1 MASAFLWGL
10 LAASSLVLGG
20 LLASWV
26 PLRKRTLGVILA
38 FGAGVLLSAT
48 AYELVFEAVTLAK
61 GSGFPALGFFGGAA
75 TFFFADQLID
85 RLGDGQAK
93 TDSAAAQSTLVVPLV
108 LGATLDGIPES
119 VVIGLGLV
127 EGGTVSLAMLV
138 AVFMSNLPE
147 AAAGTAGMRSSGWS
161 RTKVFLLWAAIAL
174 VCRSCLGGGLCPAR
188 RPFTLRWLSSV
199 QAFAGGAIL
208 MMLANS
214 MIPEAYEHGGKLAG
228 VFTVLGF
235 AVSVLVIVFEHGG
248 AG

>member
-1 MASAFLWGL
+1 MASAFFWGL

-20 LLASWV
+20 LIASWV
-26 PLRKRTLGVILA
+26 PLGKRTLGIILA

-48 AYELVFEAVTLAK
+48 AYELVFEAVRLAE
-61 GSGFPALGFFGGAA
+61 GSGYPALGFFGGAA
-75 TFFFADQLID
+75 TFFLADQLID
-85 RLGDGQAK
+85 RFSNGQAN
-93 TDSAAAQSTLVVPLV
+93 TDNAAGQATLVVPLV

-127 EGGTVSLAMLV
+127 GGGTVSLAMLV

-147 AAAGTAGMRSSGWS
+147 AAAGTVGMRSSGWS
-161 RTKVFLLWAAIAL
+161 RTKIFLLWAAIAL
-174 VCRSCLGGGLCPAR
+174 VCALASAAGYALLGDLSR
-188 RPFTLRWLSSV
+188 FWLSSV

-235 AVSVLVIVFEHGG
+235 AVSVLVIVFEHGS

>member
-26 PLRKRTLGVILA
+26 PLGKRTLGVILA

-75 TFFFADQLID
+75 TFFLADQLID
-85 RLGDGQAK
+85 RLGDGQANA
-93 TDSAAAQSTLVVPLV
+93 DNAAAQSTLVVPLV

-127 EGGTVSLAMLV
+127 GGGTVSLAMLV

-147 AAAGTAGMRSSGWS
+147 AAAATAGMRSSGWS

-174 VCRSCLGGGLCPAR
+174 VCALASAAGYVLLGDLSR
-188 RPFTLRWLSSV
+188 FWLSSV

-235 AVSVLVIVFEHGG
+235 AVSVLVIVFEHRG

>member
-1 MASAFLWGL
+1 
-10 LAASSLVLGG
+10 

-48 AYELVFEAVTLAK
+48 AYELVFEAVRLAK

-75 TFFFADQLID
+75 TFFLADQLID
-85 RLGDGQAK
+85 RLGDGQANA
-93 TDSAAAQSTLVVPLV
+93 DSAAAQSTLVVPLV

-127 EGGTVSLAMLV
+127 GGGTVSLAMLV

-147 AAAGTAGMRSSGWS
+147 AAAATAGMRSSGWS

-174 VCRSCLGGGLCPAR
+174 VCALASAAGYVLLGDLSR
-188 RPFTLRWLSSV
+188 FWLSSV

>member
-48 AYELVFEAVTLAK
+48 AYELVFEAVRLAK

-75 TFFFADQLID
+75 TFFLADQLID
-85 RLGDGQAK
+85 RLGDGQAN
-93 TDSAAAQSTLVVPLV
+93 TDNAAGQSTLVVPLV

-127 EGGTVSLAMLV
+127 GGGTVSLAMLV

-174 VCRSCLGGGLCPAR
+174 VCALASAAGYVLLGDLSR
-188 RPFTLRWLSSV
+188 FWLSSV

-235 AVSVLVIVFEHGG
+235 AVSVLVIVFEHRG

>member
-26 PLRKRTLGVILA
+26 PLRKRTLGIILG

-48 AYELVFEAVTLAK
+48 AYELVFEAVRLAK

-75 TFFFADQLID
+75 TFFLADQLID
-85 RLGDGQAK
+85 RLGDGQANA
-93 TDSAAAQSTLVVPLV
+93 DNAAGQSTLVVPLV

-127 EGGTVSLAMLV
+127 GGGTVSLAMLV

-147 AAAGTAGMRSSGWS
+147 AAAATAGMRSSGWS

-174 VCRSCLGGGLCPAR
+174 VCALASAAGYVLLGDLSR
-188 RPFTLRWLSSV
+188 FWLSSV

-235 AVSVLVIVFEHGG
+235 AVSVLVIVFEHRG

>member
-48 AYELVFEAVTLAK
+48 AYELVFEAVRLAK

-75 TFFFADQLID
+75 TFFVADQLID
-85 RLGDGQAK
+85 RLGDGQANA
-93 TDSAAAQSTLVVPLV
+93 DNAAAQSTLVVPLV

-127 EGGTVSLAMLV
+127 GGGTVSLAMLV

-147 AAAGTAGMRSSGWS
+147 AAAATAGMRSSGWS

-174 VCRSCLGGGLCPAR
+174 VCALASAAGYVLLGDLSR
-188 RPFTLRWLSSV
+188 FWLSSV

>member
-48 AYELVFEAVTLAK
+48 AYELVFEAVRLAK

-75 TFFFADQLID
+75 TFFLADQLID
-85 RLGDGQAK
+85 N
-93 TDSAAAQSTLVVPLV
+93 AAAQSTLVVPLV

-127 EGGTVSLAMLV
+127 GGGTVSLAMLV

-147 AAAGTAGMRSSGWS
+147 AAAATAGMRSSGWS

-174 VCRSCLGGGLCPAR
+174 VCALASAAGYVLLGDLSR
-188 RPFTLRWLSSV
+188 FWLSSV

>member
-1 MASAFLWGL
+1 MTSAFLWGL

-26 PLRKRTLGVILA
+26 PLGKRTLGVILA

-61 GSGFPALGFFGGAA
+61 GSGYPTLGFFGGAA
-75 TFFFADQLID
+75 TFFLADQLID
-85 RLGDGQAK
+85 RLGDGQANA
-93 TDSAAAQSTLVVPLV
+93 DNAAGQSALVVPLV

-127 EGGTVSLAMLV
+127 GGGTVSLAMLV

-174 VCRSCLGGGLCPAR
+174 VCALASAAGYVLLGNLSR
-188 RPFTLRWLSSV
+188 FWLSSV

-235 AVSVLVIVFEHGG
+235 AVSVLVIVFEHRG

>member
-48 AYELVFEAVTLAK
+48 AYELVFEAVRLAK

-75 TFFFADQLID
+75 TFFLADQLID
-85 RLGDGQAK
+85 RLGDGQPNA
-93 TDSAAAQSTLVVPLV
+93 DNAAAQSTLVVPLV

-127 EGGTVSLAMLV
+127 GGGTVSLAMLV

-147 AAAGTAGMRSSGWS
+147 AAAATAGMRSSGWS

-174 VCRSCLGGGLCPAR
+174 VCALASAAGYALLGDLSR
-188 RPFTLRWLSSV
+188 FWLSSV

>member
-1 MASAFLWGL
+1 MVSAFFWGL

-26 PLRKRTLGVILA
+26 HLEKRTLGVILA

-75 TFFFADQLID
+75 TFFLADQLID
-85 RLGDGQAK
+85 RLGDGQANA
-93 TDSAAAQSTLVVPLV
+93 DNAAAQSTLVVPLV

-127 EGGTVSLAMLV
+127 GGGTVSLAMLV

-147 AAAGTAGMRSSGWS
+147 AAAATAGMRSSGWS

-174 VCRSCLGGGLCPAR
+174 VCALASAAGYVLLGDLSR
-188 RPFTLRWLSSV
+188 FWLSSV

>member
-75 TFFFADQLID
+75 TFFLADQLID
-85 RLGDGQAK
+85 RLGDGQANA
-93 TDSAAAQSTLVVPLV
+93 DNAAAQSTLVVPLV

-127 EGGTVSLAMLV
+127 GGGTVSLAMLV

-174 VCRSCLGGGLCPAR
+174 VCALASAAGYVLLGDLSR
-188 RPFTLRWLSSV
+188 FWLSSV

-235 AVSVLVIVFEHGG
+235 AVSVLVIVFEHAG

>member
-75 TFFFADQLID
+75 TFFLADQLID
-85 RLGDGQAK
+85 RLGDGQANA
-93 TDSAAAQSTLVVPLV
+93 DNAAGQSTLVVPLV

-127 EGGTVSLAMLV
+127 GGGTVSLAMLV

-147 AAAGTAGMRSSGWS
+147 AAAGTVGMRSSGWS
-161 RTKVFLLWAAIAL
+161 RTKVFLLWTAIAL
-174 VCRSCLGGGLCPAR
+174 VCALASAAGYVLLGDLSR
-188 RPFTLRWLSSV
+188 LWLSSV
-199 QAFAGGAIL
+199 QAFAG
-208 MMLANS
+208 
-214 MIPEAYEHGGKLAG
+214 
-228 VFTVLGF
+228 
-235 AVSVLVIVFEHGG
+235 
-248 AG
+248 

>member
-75 TFFFADQLID
+75 TFFLADQLID
-85 RLGDGQAK
+85 RLGDGQANA
-93 TDSAAAQSTLVVPLV
+93 DNAAGQSTLVVPLV

-127 EGGTVSLAMLV
+127 GGGTVSLAMLV

-161 RTKVFLLWAAIAL
+161 RTKIFLLWTAIAL
-174 VCRSCLGGGLCPAR
+174 VCALASAAGYALLGNLSR
-188 RPFTLRWLSSV
+188 FWLSSV

>member
-75 TFFFADQLID
+75 TFFLADQLID
-85 RLGDGQAK
+85 RLGDGQANA
-93 TDSAAAQSTLVVPLV
+93 DNAAAQSTLVVPLV

-127 EGGTVSLAMLV
+127 GGGTVSLAMLV

-174 VCRSCLGGGLCPAR
+174 VCALASAAGYVLLGDLSR
-188 RPFTLRWLSSV
+188 FWLSSV